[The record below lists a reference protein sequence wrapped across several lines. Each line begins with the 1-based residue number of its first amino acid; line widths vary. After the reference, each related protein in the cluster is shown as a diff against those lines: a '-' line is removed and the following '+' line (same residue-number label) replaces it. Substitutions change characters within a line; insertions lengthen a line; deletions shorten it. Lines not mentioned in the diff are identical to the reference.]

1 MEVICSLTSDY
12 TIKLQQSKYSIQSNA
27 TIVKTALSSHKNRH
41 TDEQNR
47 IENPEINQDTYSQL
61 IYHKGGNYKQRGK
74 DNLFSKW

>member
-12 TIKLQQSKYSIQSNA
+12 TIKLQQSKYRIQSNA
-27 TIVKTALSSHKNRH
+27 TIVKTVLSWHKNRH

-61 IYHKGGNYKQRGK
+61 IYDKGGNQKQRGK